1 MNLCVSASRPLGAG
15 LFMLLFVALFGF
27 VTISA
32 HDAIWARLLTGAIT
46 ALIGVFAARSL
57 LDDTGRFGGAGRALA
72 W

>member
-1 MNLCVSASRPLGAG
+1 
-15 LFMLLFVALFGF
+15 MLLFVALFGF